1 MSRAWVIFLKEL
13 TDGLRD
19 RRSLASAMIFP
30 LLAPLLSAGL
40 LAMIVSQD
48 NSDRGPDG
56 SDPELSIVGLETAPT
71 FVGHL
76 DDHGFTPVAWEGE
89 VTPEAAISSGD
100 AKVIVRIDQD
110 FAADFAA
117 GRPARVEMLFDESRN
132 DSRSRIRKVRR
143 AIQAYGARVG
153 ALRLLARGVS
163 PTLTQAVLLDE
174 VDLSTPEERGAQL
187 LQLIPMFVIMACFI
201 CSMYVAIDAAAGERE
216 RGSLE
221 SLVLTPASP
230 REIALAKWGAAFGFG
245 AIGVIATAALSV
257 WACRFV
263 DLDSLGMSLAAG
275 PREIGMFLLI
285 CMPLTGFA
293 AALQLLV
300 ATFSR
305 SFKEAQ
311 TYLSLMIF
319 LPMAPGFLLTVK
331 PMEETSWMMAVPA
344 LGQQLMMGHV
354 LQGDGLG
361 GGDLLLSALGCL
373 VLTIACVLGCG
384 RLLRREQIIF
394 GR

>member
-1 MSRAWVIFLKEL
+1 MNRTWVILLKEL
-13 TDGLRD
+13 MDGLRD
-19 RRSLASAMIFP
+19 KRSLASAMIFP

-40 LAMIVSQD
+40 LSMIVSQD
-48 NSDRGPDG
+48 SNDRGPDG
-56 SDPELSIVGLETAPT
+56 QDPELSIVGMDLAPT
-71 FVGHL
+71 FVQHL
-76 DDHGFTPVAWEGE
+76 DDHGFTPVAWQGQGAPEDA
-89 VTPEAAISSGD
+89 VTGGD
-100 AKVIVRIDQD
+100 HKVIVRIDADYASD
-110 FAADFAA
+110 FTE

-132 DSRSRIRKVRR
+132 DARSRIRKVRR
-143 AIQAYGARVG
+143 AIQAYGGQVG

-163 PTLTQAVLLDE
+163 PTLTQAVLLAE
-174 VDLSTPEERGAQL
+174 IDLSTPEERGAQL
-187 LQLIPMFVIMACFI
+187 LQLIPMFIIMACFI
-201 CSMYVAIDAAAGERE
+201 CSMYVAIDATAGERE

-230 REIALAKWGAAFGFG
+230 TELALAKWGATLVFG
-245 AIGVIATAALSV
+245 AVGVIATAALSV

-285 CMPLTGFA
+285 CLPLTGVA

-319 LPMAPGFLLTVK
+319 LPMAPGFILTVK
-331 PMEETSWMMAVPA
+331 PMEEAAWMMAVPA

-354 LQGDGLG
+354 LQGDGLPG
-361 GGDLLLSALGCL
+361 LDFVLSSLSCA
-373 VLTIACVLGCG
+373 VLTAACVLACG
-384 RLLRREQIIF
+384 QLLRREQIIF

>member
-1 MSRAWVIFLKEL
+1 MNRAWVVFLKEIV
-13 TDGLRD
+13 DGLRD

-48 NSDRGPDG
+48 TDDSGPDG
-56 SDPELSIVGLETAPT
+56 ADPDLPIIGMELAPT
-71 FVGHL
+71 FVQHL
-76 DDHGFTPVAWEGE
+76 NDAGFTPVAWEGGA
-89 VTPEAAISSGD
+89 PEDAIASSD
-100 AKVIVRIDQD
+100 EKVILRIDPD
-110 FAADFAA
+110 FADDFSA
-117 GRPARVEMLFDESRN
+117 GRPARVEMLIDDSRS

-143 AIQAYGARVG
+143 AIQSYGATIG
-153 ALRLLARGVS
+153 GLRLLARGVS
-163 PTLTQAVLLDE
+163 PFVSQAIALDE

-201 CSMYVAIDAAAGERE
+201 CSMYVAIDATAGERE

-230 REIALAKWGAAFGFG
+230 TELASAKWGASLAFG
-245 AIGVIATAALSV
+245 AIGVIATAVLSV

-275 PREIGMFLLI
+275 PREIGMVVLI
-285 CMPLTGFA
+285 CLPLTGLA

-300 ATFSR
+300 ATYSR

-311 TYLSLMIF
+311 TYLSVMIF

-331 PMEETSWMMAVPA
+331 PMEEAAWMMGVPA
-344 LGQQLMMGHV
+344 LGQQLMMGAV
-354 LQGDGLG
+354 LQGDGLPG
-361 GGDLLLSALGCL
+361 LHFLLSTASCAL
-373 VLTIACVLGCG
+373 LTVVCVLGCG
-384 RLLRREQIIF
+384 RLLRREQIVF